1 MFYIHVMGRKSSRSL
16 SAKTLT
22 GLGTKVEREMA
33 DGANDS
39 ITVSIGKDESAV
51 MPYVWIRRNQETD
64 EWEGEL
70 GDTIRLGIEEG
81 ELIESDPIQM
91 LGLDQAILRG
101 IVSMQDDGPVR
112 VVSVPPVAPTVPT
125 RKKPS
130 EKELQDQ
137 ANKLVQD
144 LFSQL
149 KKG

>member
-1 MFYIHVMGRKSSRSL
+1 MFYIHVMGRKSSRSF

-22 GLGTKVEREMA
+22 GLGTKVEQEMA
-33 DGANDS
+33 DGANDA
-39 ITVSIGKDESAV
+39 ITVSIGKDENAV

-81 ELIESDPIQM
+81 GLIENDPIQM

-101 IVSMQDDGPVR
+101 IVSVQD
-112 VVSVPPVAPTVPT
+112 VSVPLPVAPTVLT

-137 ANKLVQD
+137 AHKLVQD

>member
-1 MFYIHVMGRKSSRSL
+1 MFFVHVMGRKSSRSF

-39 ITVSIGKDESAV
+39 IVVSIGKDENAV
-51 MPYVWIRRNQETD
+51 MPYVWIRRNQDTD

-70 GDTIRLGIEEG
+70 GDGIRLGIEDGLLVET
-81 ELIESDPIQM
+81 DPIQM

-101 IVSMQDDGPVR
+101 IVSVQDDGDAR
-112 VVSVPPVAPTVPT
+112 VVSVPPPIAS
-125 RKKPS
+125 RSKKQS

-137 ANKLVQD
+137 ANKMVRD
-144 LFSQL
+144 LFTRF
-149 KKG
+149 KEE